1 MLLPDI
7 KMKEKRN
14 HKLLTSN
21 SFEDLTKILFLS
33 LQNLTLDDYNI
44 CRLLTISTFVYYKIE
59 NKKIVYI
66 YENLI
71 RDIYPCIL
79 WQSEN
84 FWANFFKLK
93 LEDELKNEDV
103 ILNLN
108 KFNYNGS
115 INYAFNI
122 NKNFIEKNEEEITFD
137 IISFTIEIMIK
148 LKINKKMI
156 LNTLANKIF
165 NEYEINEDKIKLL
178 IQQISDSKII
188 YDFYLL
194 WF

>member
-44 CRLLTISTFVYYKIE
+44 CRLLNISTFVYYKIE

-178 IQQISDSKII
+178 IQQISDS
-188 YDFYLL
+188 
-194 WF
+194 